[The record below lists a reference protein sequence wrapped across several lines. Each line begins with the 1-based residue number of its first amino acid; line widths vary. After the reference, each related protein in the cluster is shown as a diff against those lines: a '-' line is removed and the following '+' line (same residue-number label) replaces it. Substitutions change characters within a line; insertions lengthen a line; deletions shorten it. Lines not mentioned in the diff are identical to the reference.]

1 MIGVIVVG
9 NVVYYVQNEK
19 LIGYATIRE
28 IGDRTQTTV
37 MVEVAK

>member
-19 LIGYATIRE
+19 LIGYGNNQRNW
-28 IGDRTQTTV
+28 
-37 MVEVAK
+37 